1 MLKGINLTLMIG
13 PAVPIPVSHDILD
26 ALLEA
31 QVVVTSGETLS
42 GFELS
47 FAIGKKSPLQTIFM
61 IAGGAPLAI
70 MRVVMAVTVNGTPTV
85 IMDGVMMQHEV
96 TAGSDPN
103 HFVLKVKGKDL
114 LKVTDFIDFSGIPYP
129 AMPDFARVALILAK
143 YSVLGMVPAVIP
155 SVLTDIPIPTDRIPV
170 QQGKDFAY
178 VKGLADEAGYAFYL
192 EPGPAPGMSVAY
204 WGPEIRVGVPQPAL
218 NYNMDALTNVEAL
231 DFTFNNEGA
240 TLPVVFVQNQLTKVP
255 IPIPIPNVSLLNPPL
270 GLIPPIPGNIEPI
283 TGLAHMSPIR
293 AALFGVSK
301 AAKAQDVVE
310 GTGTLDVLRYGR
322 VLKARQLVG
331 VRGAGTAF
339 DGLYYVK
346 SVTHKL
352 KRGEYKQDFTLV
364 RNGLMSTVPAVPV

>member
-31 QVVVTSGETLS
+31 KVVVTSGETLS

-47 FAIGKKSPLQTIFM
+47 FAIGKNSPLQTLFM
-61 IAGGAPLAI
+61 LSGGVPLAI
-70 MRVVMAVTVNGTPTV
+70 MRVVMAVTVNGTPNV

-96 TAGSDPN
+96 TSGADPD
-103 HFVLKVKGKDL
+103 HFILKIKGKDL
-114 LKVTDFIDFSGIPYP
+114 LKVTDLIDFSGIPYP
-129 AMPDFARVALILAK
+129 AMPEFARVALILAK
-143 YSVLGMVPAVIP
+143 YAVLGMVPLVIP
-155 SVLTDIPIPTDRIPV
+155 SVLTDIPIPVDRIPV
-170 QQGKDFAY
+170 QKGKDFGY
-178 VKGLADEAGYAFYL
+178 VKELADQAGYAFYL
-192 EPGPAPGMSVAY
+192 EPGPQPGMSVAY

-218 NYNMDALTNVEAL
+218 NFNMDALTNVESL

-240 TLPVVFVQNQLTKVP
+240 TLPVVFIQNQLTKVP

-270 GLIPPIPGNIEPI
+270 GLVPPIPTNIEPI
-283 TGLAHMSPIR
+283 SGLAHMSPIR

-301 AAKAQDVVE
+301 AAQSQDVVE
-310 GTGTLDVLRYGR
+310 GTGSLDVLRYGR

-331 VRGAGTAF
+331 VRGAGAAF

-346 SVTHKL
+346 SVTHKI

-364 RNGLMSTVPAVPV
+364 RNGLLSTVPAVPA